1 MLWRPIPCRSNCF
14 ASAASGRPIPTE
26 MNLFAIIPPQ
36 VLGLSHLE
44 CMQNIRVLMEFTI
57 LGFSVQEIGSTR
69 FTWFPITSIF
79 YNPMILNP
87 IPAIGSEHQIKIKD
101 KGELVERGFV
111 YFRLMTKVAQNVKLP
126 FTWRTFHHMKCQLPH
141 SILWHNQTLNMD
153 QWPGAHFS
161 WAISVY
167 HFPS

>member
-1 MLWRPIPCRSNCF
+1 MLGRPIPCRCNCF
-14 ASAASGRPIPTE
+14 ASATSGRPIPTE
-26 MNLFAIIPPQ
+26 MNLFATIPPQ
-36 VLGLSHLE
+36 MLGLSHLE
-44 CMQNIRVLMEFTI
+44 CTENIHVLMEFTI
-57 LGFSVQEIGSTR
+57 FGFSVKEIGSTR
-69 FTWFPITSIF
+69 FTWFPITSIC

-87 IPAIGSEHQIKIKD
+87 IAAIGSEHQVKIKD

-111 YFRLMTKVAQNVKLP
+111 CFRLMTKVAKNVKLP
-126 FTWRTFHHMKCQLPH
+126 FTWRTFHRMKCQSPH

-161 WAISVY
+161 WATSVY